1 MGPAVSDGSD
11 SEVETAR
18 LPCEGAW
25 FRAAG
30 SDPVTWVQ
38 TALLLLVLGLLVL
51 LGGAQAV
58 ASWRVGA
65 WTEFARDTG
74 FVALG
79 LILGYLTIVRMPV
92 AYRVVDDP
100 RHGAVLEVRLRAA
113 SPARLRLGDYLD
125 AIPRRVVFPW
135 IPLVSGTRMFGLR
148 GARVEQMVLGFWS
161 FGRDGRR
168 ALVLTGPG
176 RPLTLVSP
184 LDQDGFL
191 AAVQR
196 GIDGRSRTMEA
207 TFGAVRLVLEE
218 GDITRVAVDAI
229 VNAANS
235 ALMGGGGVD
244 GAIRDAGGP
253 AISEECRVLRS
264 TTLPDG
270 LPTGEA
276 VATTAG
282 TLLARRVIHTVGPV
296 WYGGDS
302 GEGEALAR
310 AYRSCLRVAR
320 EEGLGTVAFP
330 SISTGA
336 YGYPVDAA
344 ARIALE
350 TVRAEVLAEPGSLTE
365 VRFVL
370 FGSQTLRAYEQALG
384 TLARSGS

>member
-1 MGPAVSDGSD
+1 MGPAASDGSD

-18 LPCEGAW
+18 LPSEGAW

-113 SPARLRLGDYLD
+113 SPVRLRLGDYLD
-125 AIPRRVVFPW
+125 AVPRRVVFPW

-184 LDQDGFL
+184 LDQGGFL
-191 AAVQR
+191 AALQR
-196 GIDGRSRTMEA
+196 RIDGRSRNTEA

-229 VNAANS
+229 VNA
-235 ALMGGGGVD
+235 
-244 GAIRDAGGP
+244 
-253 AISEECRVLRS
+253 ECRVLRS

-282 TLLARRVIHTVGPV
+282 KLPAQRIIHTVGPV
-296 WYGGDS
+296 WHGGDS
-302 GEGEALAR
+302 GEAEALGQS
-310 AYRSCLRVAR
+310 YRSCLRVAR
-320 EEGLGTVAFP
+320 DEGLHTIAFP

-336 YGYPVDAA
+336 LGYPVDAA
-344 ARIALE
+344 ARTALE
-350 TVRAEVLAEPGSLTE
+350 TVRAEVEADPGSLTE

-370 FGSQTLRAYEQALG
+370 FESQTLHAYERALR
-384 TLARSGS
+384 TLAPTAL